1 MNRTLQKELIAMSE
15 AQNKAWEDI
24 TKSANRYGDVPESF
38 VTLRSDNALAL
49 DEIIK
54 KHGWTGKSLV
64 GEDGASAAFRIA
76 RNATSHPSLMK
87 TFLHHIK
94 EAVASGEMQKL
105 QEVLLEDCILYYENK
120 AQNCGT
126 CFEWNNDG
134 ELIANV
140 TSTDSANELRKELG
154 LASLEEA
161 LQVHKSEL
169 EKEAGGIPTD
179 IIERKKNERAWMK
192 SVGWD
197 IT

>member
-1 MNRTLQKELIAMSE
+1 MNKTLQKKLISMSE
-15 AQNKAWEDI
+15 AQDKAWEDI

-54 KHGWTGKSLV
+54 EHGWTGTSLV

-76 RNATSHPSLMK
+76 RNATSHPNLMK

-94 EAVASGEMQKL
+94 EAVASGEMKKI
-105 QEVLLEDCILYYENK
+105 QEVLLEDCILYYEDK
-120 AQNCGT
+120 PQNCGT
-126 CFEWNNDG
+126 CFEWNSDG

-140 TSTDSANELRKELG
+140 TSVENANALRKELG
-154 LASLEEA
+154 LASLEKA
-161 LQVHKSEL
+161 LQLHKSEL

-179 IIERKKNERAWMK
+179 IIERKKDERAWKK

-197 IT
+197 VA